1 MRFLLLLTG
10 CLSLLTLTSQVPP
23 ASPKPRVC
31 LSFDDGSI
39 DDMPGYPQ
47 AGWNQL
53 LLNNLKQADKQAIFF
68 VAGKRVDNPVGRQT
82 LRTWDQAGHLLAN
95 HTYSHSFYNSDDVS
109 YEQFAADFL
118 RNHSLLR
125 GYAHFTPLF
134 RFPYLKEG
142 NTLAKRDRFRALLTS
157 RGYRNGHVTIDSSDW
172 YVNERLVKRLKR
184 NPKADVADY
193 QTFYLKHI
201 LDRATYY
208 NRLAQDLTGRPIA
221 NTLLLQHNLASALF
235 VDDLIRH
242 FEANGWEV
250 INASATY
257 QDPIYKRVPK
267 TLPAGESLIWALAK
281 ESGRYADRLRYPAE
295 DSSYEEAEM
304 NRLGL

>member
-23 ASPKPRVC
+23 ISPKPRVC

-47 AGWNQL
+47 AEWNQR
-53 LLNNLKQADKQAIFF
+53 LLNSLKQAGKQAIFF

-82 LRTWDQAGHLLAN
+82 LQAWDQAGHLLAN
-95 HTYSHSFYNSDDVS
+95 HTYSHSFYHSDAVS
-109 YEQFAADFL
+109 YEQFAADFS
-118 RNHSLLR
+118 RNHSMLR
-125 GYAHFTPLF
+125 GYAHFVPMF

-142 NTLAKRDRFRALLTS
+142 NTVAKRDRFRALLAS
-157 RGYRNGHVTIDSSDW
+157 RGYRNGHVTIDASDW
-172 YVNERLVKRLKR
+172 YVNERLVKRLTQ
-184 NPKADVADY
+184 NPKADVAAY
-193 QTFYLKHI
+193 RAFYLQH
-201 LDRATYY
+201 LFDRATYY

-221 NTLLLQHNLASALF
+221 HTLLLHHNLASALF

-250 INASATY
+250 VNASEAY
-257 QDPIYKRVPK
+257 QDPIYKRVPQ

-281 ESGRYADRLRYPAE
+281 ETGRYTSRLRYPAE